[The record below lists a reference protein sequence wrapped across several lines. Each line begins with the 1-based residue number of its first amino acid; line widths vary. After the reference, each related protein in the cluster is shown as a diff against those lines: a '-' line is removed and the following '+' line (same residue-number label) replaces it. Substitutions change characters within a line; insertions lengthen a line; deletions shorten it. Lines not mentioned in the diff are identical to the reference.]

1 LSSACAFCWSFQK
14 SGAEASV
21 SIAAARFR
29 APSTSKMPPKDV
41 ELSPEGRDPFLERLD
56 VH

>member
-1 LSSACAFCWSFQK
+1 LSSVCAFCWSFQK

-21 SIAAARFR
+21 SIAAARLS
-29 APSTSKMPPKDV
+29 APSTSKMPAEDV
-41 ELSPEGRDPFLERLD
+41 ELSPEGRDPFLEWFD